1 MPNIIHYIMEENKP
15 DVVVVVASE
24 DEVPEKKKP
33 KKRRDRKEYM
43 QNYYQKHKQAV
54 SCPNCLREFVCLRS
68 LKHHNDRNIHCLVSR
83 LENLWGTVRDKFP
96 EEVGKVEPM
105 LQEELNRIRKLKVKR
120 DSREGSLEKNPP
132 SENEG

>member
-1 MPNIIHYIMEENKP
+1 MEENKP

-43 QNYYQKHKQAV
+43 QNYYQKHKQVV

-83 LENLWGTVRDKFP
+83 LENLWGTVRDKLP

-105 LQEELNRIRKLKVKR
+105 LQDELNRIRKLKVKH
-120 DSREGSLEKNPP
+120 DSREGSLDKDPP
-132 SENEG
+132 SEDEG

>member
-1 MPNIIHYIMEENKP
+1 MEDNKP

-68 LKHHNDRNIHCLVSR
+68 LRHHNDRNIHCLVSR

-132 SENEG
+132 SENEV

>member
-1 MPNIIHYIMEENKP
+1 MEENKP

-24 DEVPEKKKP
+24 DEVPEMKKP

-43 QNYYQKHKQAV
+43 QNYYQKHKQLV

-68 LKHHNDRNIHCLVSR
+68 LRHHDDRNIHCLVSR

-120 DSREGSLEKNPP
+120 DSREGSLDKNPP